1 MHEGVVGVT
10 SSQLFKVVDSCKVS
24 TSPFLKTIGKERYMA
39 KTSKKHKRS
48 ERNLR
53 LQAQFC
59 GIVGW
64 RDMGVRKLASAIHVV
79 TGTSTFHQ
87 YILKN
92 RLYDDWENFSET
104 MSGPDKK
111 AIRKEKDRARQSDSE
126 TGTLLTSEEW
136 EESLESHNEKEM

>member
-1 MHEGVVGVT
+1 
-10 SSQLFKVVDSCKVS
+10 
-24 TSPFLKTIGKERYMA
+24 MA

-64 RDMGVRKLASAIHVV
+64 KDMGVRKLASAIHEI

-111 AIRKEKDRARQSDSE
+111 ALCKEKDRARLEASKA
-126 TGTLLTSEEW
+126 GKLLTSAEW
-136 EESLESHNEKEM
+136 EESLEARN